1 MASGVRE
8 PVPNGTQRSRSSRV
22 REPMIPRKYASEILL
37 AKEAATP
44 LLSSK
49 KRLRFFAEPDGPCI
63 ATQDDRHPV
72 VEVAANLVRVSRDD
86 RERPY
91 SFVGRRSPGLP
102 KSNDRSAS
110 AIARLLLLRPELL
123 PFVKRVDRHYAA
135 TPLECFTEDGL
146 RDQADTSYV
155 AVRLASSPSAMVAR
169 IDLAV
174 AG

>member
-1 MASGVRE
+1 MKLAAE
-8 PVPNGTQRSRSSRV
+8 RV
-22 REPMIPRKYASEILL
+22 RR
-37 AKEAATP
+37 
-44 LLSSK
+44 
-49 KRLRFFAEPDGPCI
+49 R
-63 ATQDDRHPV
+63 
-72 VEVAANLVRVSRDD
+72 RDD
-86 RERPY
+86 GERADRLVAGP
-91 SFVGRRSPGLP
+91 RLPGLP
-102 KSNDRSAS
+102 EPGQGHQGPIRECNRVW
-110 AIARLLLLRPELL
+110 LLLLRPELL